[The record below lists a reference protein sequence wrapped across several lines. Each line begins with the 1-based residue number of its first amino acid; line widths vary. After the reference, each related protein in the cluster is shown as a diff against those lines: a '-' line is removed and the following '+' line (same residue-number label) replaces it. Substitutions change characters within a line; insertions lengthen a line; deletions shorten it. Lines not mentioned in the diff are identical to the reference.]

1 MTQKQPVKR
10 KNSKKMTVSEVLRQA
25 KIDILRK
32 NVLDA
37 QSSLE
42 QLEKEKQGLL
52 SSDISGAKVCH
63 KVFGDGEILSREN
76 MSVCAKFKAGEKRFV
91 IPNAFTD
98 GFLTTNDKNLSSLL
112 LQYNNVCGRIDQ
124 LQKDVSSNLVSI
136 GLLEK
141 K

>member
-1 MTQKQPVKR
+1 MTQKQSIKQ

-32 NVLDA
+32 NVVDA
-37 QSSLE
+37 QSLLE
-42 QLEKEKQGLL
+42 QLEKQKQDLL
-52 SSDISGAKVCH
+52 CTDLSGAKVCH
-63 KVFGDGEILSREN
+63 KVFGYGEILSREN

-91 IPNAFTD
+91 VPNAFTD
-98 GFLTTNDKNLSSLL
+98 GFLTTQDENLSSLL
-112 LQYNNVCGRIDQ
+112 LQYNNVCDRIDQ